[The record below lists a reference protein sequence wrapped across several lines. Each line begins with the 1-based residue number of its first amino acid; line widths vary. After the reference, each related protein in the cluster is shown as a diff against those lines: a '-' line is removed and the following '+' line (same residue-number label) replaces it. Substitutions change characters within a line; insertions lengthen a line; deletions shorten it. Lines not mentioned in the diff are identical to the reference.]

1 MKASDTWTKWS
12 HVSNKSNVS
21 QENNIFV
28 KIIRDNRD
36 LFCEFV
42 TAGSNDSL
50 ETDVLPDPLKNEKF
64 QSILKKDQ
72 EIITKLLEFCR
83 INLDYL
89 SDAFMIIFI
98 TKLSKFQLWIYDSL
112 HHFDKKRLSSN
123 VDLGQVT
130 S

>member
-1 MKASDTWTKWS
+1 MKASDTQTKWS

-50 ETDVLPDPLKNEKF
+50 ETDVLPDPLKNEKV
-64 QSILKKDQ
+64 QSILKKGSRNNN
-72 EIITKLLEFCR
+72 ETFR
-83 INLDYL
+83 ILPNQSRLFERCIHD
-89 SDAFMIIFI
+89 
-98 TKLSKFQLWIYDSL
+98 
-112 HHFDKKRLSSN
+112 HFDNKT
-123 VDLGQVT
+123 V
-130 S
+130 

>member
-1 MKASDTWTKWS
+1 MKASDTQTKWS
-12 HVSNKSNVS
+12 YVFNKSNVS
-21 QENNIFV
+21 QESNIFV
-28 KIIRDNRD
+28 KIIRHNRD
-36 LFCEFV
+36 LFCEFA
-42 TAGSNDSL
+42 TTGSNDSL

>member
-1 MKASDTWTKWS
+1 MKASDTQTKWS

-89 SDAFMIIFI
+89 SDVFMIILI
-98 TKLSKFQLWIYDSL
+98 TKLSKF
-112 HHFDKKRLSSN
+112 
-123 VDLGQVT
+123 
-130 S
+130 